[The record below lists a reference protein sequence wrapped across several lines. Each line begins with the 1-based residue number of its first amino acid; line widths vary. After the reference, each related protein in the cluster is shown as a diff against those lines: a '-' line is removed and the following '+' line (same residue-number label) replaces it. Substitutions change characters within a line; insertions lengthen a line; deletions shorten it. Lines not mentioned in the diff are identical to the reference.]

1 VVVYHAKAA
10 MTLAPPAASVAVA
23 KQPSPPREQVAPTP
37 HRFSPTEYYFLA
49 EQGFLPDHTELVDGQ
64 ILEMPAQHSPAA
76 AAIGRFMDV
85 FRNAWHD
92 RDCVVSDMTNAFASG
107 WNPRPDIAIY
117 DTLPPRRPPAHP
129 DGDGSDFPLPRLV
142 IEVADTTL
150 DYDLGE
156 KADRYGVEGVPECW
170 VADAEGRRLWI
181 HRDPTPTPTADG
193 YGTRTKHAA
202 DAVVSP
208 LCLPDLQLTVGDLL
222 PAYPEA

>member
-1 VVVYHAKAA
+1 
-10 MTLAPPAASVAVA
+10 M
-23 KQPSPPREQVAPTP
+23 P
-37 HRFSPTEYYFLA
+37 HRFSPADYYFLA
-49 EQGFLPDHTELVDGQ
+49 EQGLLPDHTELVDGQ
-64 ILEMPAQHSPAA
+64 ILEMPGKHYPEAA
-76 AAIGRFMDV
+76 AAGRLHEALSHASLDKLL
-85 FRNAWHD
+85 
-92 RDCVVSDMTNAFASG
+92 VVLSMTHSFPSG

-156 KADRYGVEGVPECW
+156 KADRYGAEGVAECW
-170 VADAEGRRLWI
+170 VADAEGRRLYI
-181 HRDPTPTPTADG
+181 HRDPASHPADG
-193 YGTRTKHAA
+193 YSTRTKHAA

-208 LCLPDLQLTVGDLL
+208 LCLPDLKLTVGDLL